1 MKQQVFNPYLPEWE
15 YVPDGEPHVFGDRV
29 YVYGSHDRFGAA
41 MFCVDDYVCW
51 SAPVDDLSD
60 WRLEGTIFRKN
71 QDPVNRLG
79 LRLLFAPDVA
89 RGADGR
95 FFQAEVTSCGLNGGS
110 LAGKG
115 VYQARIACNLW
126 SARGA
131 ARVDGNGV
139 RRRLAVHPYFTQEG
153 RGREG
158 RQYVANLRDGAVVG
172 FKYFDLSATRGI
184 ALRLR
189 GCGACRVAVAADENF
204 SQALGVVEL
213 GALTHEWQTFS
224 APLSPASEKS
234 ALFLRFEGELTADF
248 LELELVD

>member
-1 MKQQVFNPYLPEWE
+1 M
-15 YVPDGEPHVFGDRV
+15 
-29 YVYGSHDRFGAA
+29 
-41 MFCVDDYVCW
+41 
-51 SAPVDDLSD
+51 
-60 WRLEGTIFRKN
+60 
-71 QDPVNRLG
+71 
-79 LRLLFAPDVA
+79 
-89 RGADGR
+89 
-95 FFQAEVTSCGLNGGS
+95 
-110 LAGKG
+110 
-115 VYQARIACNLW
+115 
-126 SARGA
+126 
-131 ARVDGNGV
+131 DGNGV

-248 LELELVD
+248 LVLVD